1 VESFTPISSLLGG
14 ALIGLAASVL
24 LLFHGRVAG
33 IAGILGETL
42 RGDGTR
48 GESVFRTAFLV
59 GLACA
64 GLSVRLLYPGAFS
77 ALASTSASSFVL
89 VAVAGVLVGYGTRL
103 GSGCTSGH
111 GVCGISRLSKRSIAA
126 TLTFMAAGG
135 MTVFVVRHVIGVG
148 R

>member
-1 VESFTPISSLLGG
+1 METFTPISSLLGG
-14 ALIGLAASVL
+14 ALIGVAASIL

-48 GESVFRTAFLV
+48 GESVFRAAFLV
-59 GLACA
+59 GLFAA
-64 GLSVRLLYPGAFS
+64 GIALRLVYPAAF
-77 ALASTSASSFVL
+77 AAAGSASAASVVL
-89 VAVAGVLVGYGTRL
+89 VAIAGVLVGYGTRL

-111 GVCGISRLSKRSIAA
+111 GVCGISRLSKRSLAA

-135 MTVFVVRHVIGVG
+135 VTVFIVRHVVGVG

>member
-1 VESFTPISSLLGG
+1 MESFTPFSSLLGG
-14 ALIGLAASVL
+14 ALIGVAASIL

-48 GESVFRTAFLV
+48 GEGVFRGAFLG
-59 GLACA
+59 GLVAAAVALRVVYPAAFAA
-64 GLSVRLLYPGAFS
+64 GGSS
-77 ALASTSASSFVL
+77 SASSIGL
-89 VAVAGVLVGYGTRL
+89 VAIAGLLVGYGTRL

-135 MTVFVVRHVIGVG
+135 LTVFVVRHVIGVD